1 MASDPNDL
9 ELRAWRAFVTSYA
22 RIVPRLDAEL
32 ASDQGLSLSQ
42 YEVLL
47 RLAWAPDRALRMTD
61 LARGVFLSPSG
72 ITRAVDQLE
81 RRGFVE
87 RRVCASD
94 RRGFLAVLTT
104 KGKSKL
110 RAATKVHVAGMR
122 EHFFQHLSTAQLEG
136 LADALESVAPPEVS
150 QAS

>member
-1 MASDPNDL
+1 MATDLSDL

-22 RIVPRLDAEL
+22 RVVPALDEEL
-32 ASDQGLSLSQ
+32 EADQGLSLNQ

-47 RLAWAPDRALRMTD
+47 RLAWAPDRALRMAD

-72 ITRAVDQLE
+72 ITRTIDHLE
-81 RRGFVE
+81 RRGLVE
-87 RRVCASD
+87 RRVCPTD
-94 RRGFLAVLTT
+94 RRGFLAVLTS

-122 EHFFQHLSTAQLEG
+122 GHFFRHLSPAQLEA
-136 LADALESVAPPEVS
+136 LADALESVAPPEIS